1 MHTRLRLLMIAS
13 CLLAAPAARSSESDP
28 AYIEDM
34 SCNGGRLGL
43 RLPPTV
49 AGVRKLGTILQAL
62 PIEVQ
67 QWDGY
72 RTSAKALRY
81 RGLTLE
87 IITFSNDA
95 NRYLIEAAT
104 LQHPRWK
111 RLSPFYVGQSRVEV
125 FRLLGVQDT
134 TPEAE
139 QLAFGGDADTLR
151 FSFRS
156 GRLVQL
162 QYVCYTG

>member
-1 MHTRLRLLMIAS
+1 MYS
-13 CLLAAPAARSSESDP
+13 CLRPMMISACLLVAPVASP
-28 AYIEDM
+28 AERDASYIEDF

-43 RLPPTV
+43 RLPLTP
-49 AGVRKLGTILQAL
+49 AGVYKLGTMVQSL

-72 RTSAKALRY
+72 RTTAKALRY

-95 NRYLIEAAT
+95 SRYLIETAT
-104 LQHPRWK
+104 IQHPRWK
-111 RLSPFYVGQSRVEV
+111 QLAPFYVGQSRAEV
-125 FRLLGVQDT
+125 FRVLDVKDS
-134 TPEAE
+134 TPEVE
-139 QLAFGGDADTLR
+139 QLEFGGDGDTLR

-156 GRLVQL
+156 GKLVQV

>member
-1 MHTRLRLLMIAS
+1 MHTSLRLFTIAA
-13 CLLAAPAARSSESDP
+13 CLLACPLASPAESDP
-28 AYIEDM
+28 FYIQDLG
-34 SCNGGRLGL
+34 CNGGRLGL
-43 RLPPTV
+43 RLPLTP
-49 AGVRKLGTILQAL
+49 AAVRKLGTIVETL

-72 RTSAKALRY
+72 HTTAKGWRY

-104 LQHPRWK
+104 IQHPRWK
-111 RLSPFYVGQSRVEV
+111 RLSPFHVGQSREQV
-125 FRLLGVQDT
+125 FRVLGVNDS

-139 QLAFGGDADTLR
+139 QLEFGGDVDTLR
-151 FSFRS
+151 FSFHC
-156 GRLVQL
+156 GKLVQV

>member
-1 MHTRLRLLMIAS
+1 MHTSLRLLMIAT

-28 AYIEDM
+28 SYIEDM
-34 SCNGGRLGL
+34 VCNGGRLGL
-43 RLPPTV
+43 RLPSTV
-49 AGVRKLGTILQAL
+49 AGVRKLGTIVQTQ
-62 PIEVQ
+62 PMEVQ

-72 RTSAKALRY
+72 HTSAKALRY

-95 NRYLIEAAT
+95 NRYLIEGAT
-104 LQHPRWK
+104 IQHPRWK
-111 RLSPFYVGQSRVEV
+111 RLSPFYVGQSRAEV
-125 FRLLGVQDT
+125 FRVLGVQDH

-139 QLAFGGDADTLR
+139 QLAFGGDGDTLY

-156 GRLVQL
+156 GKVVEL